1 MDLHQIEVLKKD
13 PDVRT
18 LENVLNWVLMTELT
32 TSQQL
37 KVVMIILDVTVP
49 QIYNLTT
56 DNIRS
61 LVVKVLQS
69 IVGVNG
75 IMNKI
80 QYTIRTEG
88 NVETLK
94 VYGTLLRDVFND
106 DLLWNISSSK
116 TLEINEINKLLFK
129 GRCFSIFQEM
139 KTKLKIETTVFD
151 GVDSYMSYLIHQ
163 LLKETNSDTFNKYL
177 LSLISFNSNNI
188 TIFEEFFTETNWDI
202 LCKHHKAM
210 KQFQKKT
217 LASFIINSLA
227 HRFEDI
233 EKVGPVSN
241 IVRPLFNKDI
251 LDIHFINSTLKYQN
265 PFINGLIVSMLDE
278 LNLVQSI
285 FQPSLKSWGDAVL
298 IKNEPIVIQ
307 AFRTHFLVQMLYF
320 SGSELCSNLLGSPIF
335 IDCISNRLGS
345 FSNTV
350 KLFGI
355 ILADKACELC
365 KKDKIFSMGDL
376 EGYDYLLK
384 DESYFTSRTDDSW
397 NKVNEAII
405 EEPEVVEQIK
415 ELKITKSYKDSDD
428 ESDSD
433 DDDPSIQSRV
443 KIPAPIYIKELI
455 RYLQIDTNHPQ
466 AYDMRKLALVNGP
479 TLIRQKAQFGMEL
492 NTHAF
497 SLLETFIGMSNHYEE
512 SDFED
517 LRLNGI
523 ISLLVSHPPSGLDII
538 KLLDSGDFSLQQ
550 RILILSSISL
560 ACRDIRGFKD
570 EQVTK
575 SYKEKEFATKMLPPQ
590 LHERYLQLDDTKMIE
605 PQPLKSAFLSIQDD
619 LMSDKSEDAKD
630 QIAGGKIL
638 RISRK
643 LTKAPQPKLLPRFR
657 DYQNVIS
664 RNFYFPLIHL
674 WHEVGKIDIGHYS
687 PIFIGHYIKTLSLII
702 YCCNSQDMIREFLIL
717 VSEIPLSAEEI
728 QIIEGIVTGLL
739 VVCEVY
745 DEQNLIINFGEIMIN
760 LHDKISKIWDYIIDN
775 QLKSL
780 CAGFLIRF
788 TNILEKYQGNL
799 LDKMN
804 NLY

>member
-1 MDLHQIEVLKKD
+1 MDLHHIEVLKKD
-13 PDVRT
+13 PDART
-18 LENVLNWVLMTELT
+18 LEKVLNEVLTTELT
-32 TSQQL
+32 TSQRL
-37 KVVMIILDVTVP
+37 KVVMVILDVTVP
-49 QIYNLTT
+49 QVYNLTT
-56 DNIRS
+56 DNIRQ

-75 IMNKI
+75 IINKI
-80 QYTIRTEG
+80 RYILRTEG
-88 NVETLK
+88 NLDTLNI
-94 VYGTLLRDVFND
+94 YGMLLKDMFND
-106 DLLWNISSSK
+106 SLLMNLSSDK

-129 GRCFSIFQEM
+129 GQCFSIFQEI
-139 KTKLKIETTVFD
+139 KTRLDLQSTVLD
-151 GVDSYMSYLIHQ
+151 GADLYISYLVLQ
-163 LLKETNSDTFNKYL
+163 LLNETNSDTFNKYL

-188 TIFEEFFTETNWDI
+188 TIFDVFFNETNWKV
-202 LCKHHKAM
+202 LCEHQKSM
-210 KQFQKKT
+210 KQFQKKS
-217 LASFIINSLA
+217 LATFIIQSLA
-227 HRFEDI
+227 HRFENI

-241 IVRPLFNKDI
+241 IVQPLFNKEV
-251 LDIHFINSTLKYQN
+251 LDIHFIDNSLKFQN
-265 PFINGLIVSMLDE
+265 HFINGLIVALIDKSNM
-278 LNLVQSI
+278 VQST
-285 FQPSLKSWGDAVL
+285 FYSCLKSWGDAIL

-307 AFRTHFLVQMLYF
+307 SFRTHLLVQMLYF
-320 SGSELCSNLLGSPIF
+320 SGSEFCSNLLGSPIF

-345 FSNTV
+345 YSNTV

-365 KKDKIFSMGDL
+365 KKDKIFLMGDL

-384 DESYFTSRTDDSW
+384 DLSYFISHTDETW
-397 NKVNEAII
+397 GKINEAVI
-405 EEPEVVEQIK
+405 EEPEVIEQIK
-415 ELKITKSYKDSDD
+415 ELKITKTYKDSDD

-433 DDDPSIQSRV
+433 DDDPSVQSKV
-443 KIPAPIYIKELI
+443 KIPSPIYIKELI

-492 NTHAF
+492 STNAF
-497 SLLETFIGMSNHYEE
+497 SLLETLIGMSNHYEE

-523 ISLLVSHPPSGLDII
+523 IALLVSHPSSGLDII

-560 ACRDIRGFKD
+560 ASRDIRGFKD

-590 LHERYLQLDDTKMIE
+590 LHERYLQMESKE
-605 PQPLKSAFLSIQDD
+605 PQSLTSAFLSIQDS
-619 LMSDKSEDAKD
+619 LMADRSEEAKD

-638 RISRK
+638 RMSRK
-643 LTKAPQPKLLPRFR
+643 LLKPTPPKLLPRSK
-657 DYQNVIS
+657 DYQDVI
-664 RNFYFPLIHL
+664 RKNFYFPLIHL
-674 WHEVGKIDIGHYS
+674 WHEVGTIDIGHYS
-687 PIFIGHYIKTLSLII
+687 PIFIGHYVKTLSLII

-717 VSEIPLSAEEI
+717 VNDIPFSLEEI

-745 DEQNLIINFGEIMIN
+745 DEQNLIVNFGEIMVN
-760 LHDKISKIWDYIIDN
+760 LHDKVSRVWDSIIDN

-799 LDKMN
+799 IDKMN